1 MEQMNIVIVGH
12 VDHGKSTL
20 IGRLLADTGS
30 LPEGKLEA
38 VRQNCARN
46 AKPFEYAFLLDA
58 LKDEQSQGITI
69 DAARCFFNTAKRR
82 YIIID
87 APGHIEFL
95 KNMIT
100 GASRAEAALLL
111 IDAHEGVQEN
121 SKRHGYMLHLL
132 GIRQVVVLVNK
143 MDLVNYD
150 EAAFLKVKTEYQAF
164 LAQFGL
170 VPAAF
175 VPIAA
180 REGENLAQWGSFPAE
195 AGVRSA
201 RMPWY
206 TGKSVL
212 DHIDDFVHIEDSTQL
227 PFRMPVQD
235 IYKFTAANDDRRIV
249 AGTISSGSVSVGDEV
264 VFYPSQKR
272 ARIKSIEG
280 FNQPNRQ
287 TAVAG
292 MPVGFTLETQ
302 IYIRPGDLMARAA
315 DRPSS
320 NVLPTALPS
329 NGIKSGEAPSPNGD
343 AAAPNGDLPSSRGL
357 PVSSSGIE
365 RASALSIPL
374 ALNVVPLSGTTF
386 KASLF
391 WLGRNPMVLGKA
403 YKLKLATTRVT
414 VYLKEILS
422 VMDASELQTEK
433 NRREVRRHEVA
444 ECVLETLKPLAYDLA
459 VDFEDTGRFVIV
471 DGYEIAAGGI
481 VVGQLTTE
489 TSVVQKYKEQRDAS
503 WEKGLVGVQ
512 TRQDILGQRARAVVL
527 VGERAPEMGRVLEQH
542 LIENGRLAYYLG
554 RASVLSGLGADY
566 AGALAR
572 EEFVRRL
579 GELAHVFTDA
589 GLIFITSMYECDD
602 AELEILTVLSQP
614 FEILVVTCGL
624 NPFSQRVPDAQIED
638 AMTVEEAK
646 GILTRLLADRKV
658 VPEYFL

>member
-30 LPEGKLEA
+30 LPEGKLEQ

-69 DAARCFFNTAKRR
+69 DAARCFFNTPKRR

-150 EAAFLKVKTEYQAF
+150 EAAFLKVKTDYQVF

-170 VPAAF
+170 VPSAF

-180 REGENLAQWGSFPAE
+180 REGENLAQWGSFPL
-195 AGVRSA
+195 AGSGGSA

-212 DHIDDFVHIEDSTQL
+212 DHIDDFVHIEDNTTL

-235 IYKFTAANDDRRIV
+235 IYKFTAAKDDRRIV
-249 AGTISSGSVSVGDEV
+249 AGTISSGSVCVGDEV

-272 ARIKSIEG
+272 SRIKSIEG
-280 FNQPNRQ
+280 FNQPERR

-302 IYIRPGDLMARAA
+302 IYIRPGDLMVKAY
-315 DRPSS
+315 PSDDVGRS
-320 NVLPTALPS
+320 S
-329 NGIKSGEAPSPNGD
+329 SGAESLSAPSIVASTP
-343 AAAPNGDLPSSRGL
+343 AALS
-357 PVSSSGIE
+357 SSSGIE
-365 RASALSIPL
+365 RASALSLSLP
-374 ALNVVPLSGTTF
+374 LNVVPLSGSTF

-391 WLGRNPMVLGKA
+391 WLGRTPMVLGKA

-422 VMDASELQTEK
+422 VMDASELQIEK

-481 VVGQLTTE
+481 VVGQLATE
-489 TSVVQKYKEQRDAS
+489 TSAVQTYKAQRDAS
-503 WEKGLVGVQ
+503 WEKGLVDVQ
-512 TRQDILGQRARAVVL
+512 TRQGMLGQRARAIVF
-527 VGERAPEMGRVLEQH
+527 VGERSSEMGKLLEKH

-566 AGALAR
+566 AGTLAR

-602 AELEILTVLSQP
+602 AELDILTVLSQP

-638 AMTVEEAK
+638 AVTLEEAK
-646 GILTRLLADRKV
+646 GILTRLLADREV

>member
-30 LPEGKLEA
+30 LPEGKLEQ

-69 DAARCFFNTAKRR
+69 DAARCFFNTPKRR

-150 EAAFLKVKTEYQAF
+150 EAAFLKVKTDYQVF

-180 REGENLAQWGSFPAE
+180 REGENLAQWGSFPL
-195 AGVRSA
+195 AGSGGYA

-212 DHIDDFVHIEDSTQL
+212 DHIDDFIHIEDNTTLS
-227 PFRMPVQD
+227 FRMPVQD
-235 IYKFTAANDDRRIV
+235 IYKFTAAKDDRRIV
-249 AGTISSGSVSVGDEV
+249 AGTISSGSVCVGDEV

-272 ARIKSIEG
+272 SRIKSIEG
-280 FNQPNRQ
+280 FNQPERR

-302 IYIRPGDLMARAA
+302 IYIRPGDLMVKAY
-315 DRPSS
+315 PSDDVGRFS
-320 NVLPTALPS
+320 SGDESLP
-329 NGIKSGEAPSPNGD
+329 APSIVASTP
-343 AAAPNGDLPSSRGL
+343 AALS
-357 PVSSSGIE
+357 SSSGIE
-365 RASALSIPL
+365 RASALSLSLP
-374 ALNVVPLSGTTF
+374 LNVVPLSGTTF
-386 KASLF
+386 KVSLF
-391 WLGRNPMVLGKA
+391 WLGRTPMVLGKA

-422 VMDASELQTEK
+422 VMDASELQIEK

-481 VVGQLTTE
+481 VVGQLATE
-489 TSVVQKYKEQRDAS
+489 TSAVQTYKAQRDAS
-503 WEKGLVGVQ
+503 WEKGLVEVQ
-512 TRQDILGQRARAVVL
+512 TRQVMLGQRARAIVF
-527 VGERAPEMGRVLEQH
+527 VGERSSEMGKLLEKH

-566 AGALAR
+566 AGTLAR
-572 EEFVRRL
+572 EEFIRRL

-602 AELEILTVLSQP
+602 AELDILTVLSQP

-638 AMTVEEAK
+638 AVTLEEAK
-646 GILTRLLADRKV
+646 GILTRLLADREV